1 MNKNNRST
9 KIGWAI
15 SILTSSMLMLDG
27 VLKIIQPM
35 EVIEATT
42 QLGYRENSILT
53 IGIILIISTILYL
66 IPKTSFWGA
75 ILLTGFLGGAVATH
89 FRIDNPLFS
98 HQLFPIYIGIFVWFG
113 VALRNSTVRQIFINQ
128 NKI

>member
-15 SILTSSMLMLDG
+15 SILISLMLMLDG
-27 VLKIIQPM
+27 VMKIIQPI

-42 QLGYRENSILT
+42 QLGYSENSILR
-53 IGIILIISTILYL
+53 IGVILIISTILYL
-66 IPKTSFWGA
+66 FPKTSFLGA

-89 FRIDNPLFS
+89 FRIDNPLYS
-98 HQLFPIYIGIFVWFG
+98 HQLFPVYLGIFVWLG
-113 VALRNSTVRQIFINQ
+113 VALRYPTIRQIFINP
-128 NKI
+128 KSI

>member
-15 SILTSSMLMLDG
+15 SMLISLMLMLDG
-27 VLKIIQPM
+27 VMKIIQPI

-42 QLGYRENSILT
+42 QLGYSENSILR
-53 IGIILIISTILYL
+53 IGVILIISTILYL
-66 IPKTSFWGA
+66 FPKTSFLGA

-89 FRIDNPLFS
+89 FRIDNPLYS
-98 HQLFPIYIGIFVWFG
+98 HQLFPVYLGIFVWLG
-113 VALRNSTVRQIFINQ
+113 VALRYPTIRQIFINP
-128 NKI
+128 KSI

>member
-1 MNKNNRST
+1 MNKNKRST

-15 SILTSSMLMLDG
+15 SILISLMLMLDG
-27 VLKIIQPM
+27 VMKIIQPT

-42 QLGYRENSILT
+42 QLGYSENSILS
-53 IGIILIISTILYL
+53 IGIILIIITILYL
-66 IPKTSFWGA
+66 FPRTSFLGA

-98 HQLFPIYIGIFVWFG
+98 HQLFPVYLGIFIWLG
-113 VALRNSTVRQIFINQ
+113 VALRHPTIRQIFINPK
-128 NKI
+128 NI

>member
-1 MNKNNRST
+1 MNKNKRST

-15 SILTSSMLMLDG
+15 SILISLMLILDG
-27 VLKIIQPM
+27 ALKIIRPI

-42 QLGYRENSILT
+42 QLGYSEDSILT
-53 IGIILIISTILYL
+53 IGIILIISTILYQF
-66 IPKTSFWGA
+66 PKTSFLGA

-98 HQLFPIYIGIFVWFG
+98 HQLFPIYLGIFVWLG
-113 VALRNSTVRQIFINQ
+113 VALRQPAIRQIFFYP
-128 NKI
+128 KS

>member
-1 MNKNNRST
+1 MNKNKRST

-15 SILTSSMLMLDG
+15 SILISLMLMLDG
-27 VLKIIQPM
+27 VMKIIQPT

-42 QLGYRENSILT
+42 QLGYRENSILS
-53 IGIILIISTILYL
+53 IGIILIIITILYL
-66 IPKTSFWGA
+66 FPRTSFLGA

-98 HQLFPIYIGIFVWFG
+98 HQLFPVYLGIFIWLG
-113 VALRNSTVRQIFINQ
+113 VALRHPTIRQIFINPK
-128 NKI
+128 NI